1 MIEKKQEALG
11 PLAHLEKR
19 VGFVDGVFG
28 VFFRDCP
35 DVRRLVARLR
45 TPQHFRDPIAPTN
58 WIVFDGDPL
67 AAYLATEDQ
76 IVFAE
81 KHDKSGGSE

>member
-1 MIEKKQEALG
+1 MIKTKQESLD

-19 VGFVDGVFG
+19 VGYVAGALG

-35 DVRRLVARLR
+35 DVRRLVASLK

-58 WIVFDGDPL
+58 WIVFDGAPL
-67 AAYLATEDQ
+67 VAYLATEDQ

-81 KHDKSGGSE
+81 KHDKSEGSE